1 MATNT
6 PSSST
11 GALFRPSNL
20 SARQANTNEDICFI
34 LRKAVFKTG
43 SATFDLSS
51 LDRPLFEYDN
61 LKLKNASVTIP
72 GITDI
77 VMSARYTNVAG
88 DLSTFDPILTNTPY
102 KLNERKVANVASSIL
117 VAVTL
122 TNNSKDITPIFDF
135 QKTSAVAYKNQVD
148 PYDLDTSASELSPS
162 SGVANAKY
170 ISKLVKLMP
179 DFDSTGIRV
188 RMDVNRKTGTD
199 IEVFC
204 KVISA
209 KDTTS
214 SLQLPWKKMNL
225 ISNGGVKKFNGLS
238 EFDFSPEAYELLDPN
253 LRYTSTINT
262 GSGNITSNYT
272 DFDRYMIK
280 VVFYSYNAPFVP
292 KIKNLYATSVV

>member
-1 MATNT
+1 MATNN

-20 SARQANTNEDICFI
+20 SARQANTNEDICFV

-43 SATFDLSS
+43 SATFDLYS

-77 VMSARYTNVAG
+77 VMTASYTNIAG
-88 DLSTFDPILTNTPY
+88 DYSTFDPILTNTPY
-102 KLNERKVANVASSIL
+102 KLNERKVANAQSDIAVT
-117 VAVTL
+117 VTL

-135 QKTSAVAYKNQVD
+135 QKTSAIAYRNQID
-148 PYDLDTSASELSPS
+148 PYDLDTSASELLPS
-162 SGVANAKY
+162 SGVSKAKY
-170 ISKLVKLMP
+170 ISKLVQLMP

-209 KDTTS
+209 KDTTNP
-214 SLQLPWKKMNL
+214 LQLPWKKMKL
-225 ISNGGVKKFNGLS
+225 ISNGGVKTFNGLS
-238 EFDFSPEAYELLDPN
+238 EFDFSAETYELLDPN
-253 LRYTSTINT
+253 LRYSTTITT
-262 GSGNITSNYT
+262 GSGNITSSYT
-272 DFDRYMIK
+272 DFDRYAIK
-280 VVFYSYNAPFVP
+280 VVFYSYNEPFIP